1 MPFKVFA
8 CNRGGNLEEREI
20 NKVEKILHLLDDR
33 IIQVTHNQNFSLK
46 NVRLYQPIH
55 YAVVVSQLFVE
66 VFASNKNASAFPY
79 VRFIENR
86 PNFLSNATDVKNQL
100 EEVFGFD
107 DIIHF
112 AFPTVWLDK
121 YSDDNITEI
130 ANKYIQS
137 EINRIDMLNKI
148 VKINPIFK
156 GRDFLRNDNLYF
168 VLSPFKDPFNII
180 FNDHIKPT
188 IEQIPNSICL
198 RADNIYGNKPII
210 EDIWKSINEASII
223 IAELTERNPNVF
235 YEIGMAHTIGK
246 EVILITQSMND
257 VPFDLKHLR
266 CIVYEYTPRGCKTL
280 EENLINTINQIKN
293 K

>member
-8 CNRGGNLEEREI
+8 SNRGGNLDQNEI
-20 NKVEKILHLLDDR
+20 TKVENILYSFDER
-33 IIQVTHNQNFSLK
+33 IVHIAQERSFSLK

-79 VRFIENR
+79 VRFIDNR
-86 PNFLSNATDVKNQL
+86 PNFISNATDVKNQL

-112 AFPTVWLDK
+112 VFPTNWLNGFN
-121 YSDDNITEI
+121 DDNIFEL
-130 ANKYIQS
+130 ANNYIQS
-137 EINRIDMLNKI
+137 EINRIDKMNKI

-156 GRDFLRNDNLYF
+156 GRDFFKNDNLYF

-210 EDIWKSINEASII
+210 EDIWKSINEAKII
-223 IAELTERNPNVF
+223 IAELTDRNPNVF
-235 YEIGMAHTIGK
+235 YEVGVAHTVGK
-246 EVILITQSMND
+246 EVILITQSMDD

-266 CIVYEYTPRGCKTL
+266 CIVYEYTPRGCKML
-280 EENLINTINQIKN
+280 EDYLTNTIRQIIQ
-293 K
+293 

>member
-8 CNRGGNLEEREI
+8 SNRGGNLEQIEI
-20 NKVEKILHLLDDR
+20 TKVENILHLFDER
-33 IIQVTHNQNFSLK
+33 IVQIAKERSFSLK

-55 YAVVVSQLFVE
+55 YAVVVSQFVVE
-66 VFASNKNASAFPY
+66 IFASNKNASAFPY
-79 VRFIENR
+79 VRFIDNR

-112 AFPTVWLDK
+112 MFPTNWLNGF
-121 YSDDNITEI
+121 DDSNISEL
-130 ANKYIQS
+130 ANNYIQL
-137 EINRIDMLNKI
+137 EINRIDAMSKI

-210 EDIWKSINEASII
+210 EDIWKSINEAKIV
-223 IAELTERNPNVF
+223 IAELTDRNPNVF
-235 YEIGMAHTIGK
+235 YEVGIAHTIGK
-246 EVILITQSMND
+246 EVILITQSMDD

-266 CIVYEYTPRGCKTL
+266 CIVYEYTPRGCKML
-280 EENLINTINQIKN
+280 EENLINTIRQII
-293 K
+293 

>member
-1 MPFKVFA
+1 MPFKVNA
-8 CNRGGNLEEREI
+8 CNFGGNLEQNE
-20 NKVEKILHLLDDR
+20 NVKVENILHAIDKR
-33 IIQVTHNQNFSLK
+33 IVQIAQEKNFSLK

-79 VRFIENR
+79 VRFIDHR
-86 PNFLSNATDVKNQL
+86 PNFISNATDVKNQL

-112 AFPTVWLDK
+112 MFPTNWLNGFN
-121 YSDDNITEI
+121 DDNIFEL
-130 ANKYIQS
+130 ANNYIQS
-137 EINRIDMLNKI
+137 EINRIDKMNKI

-156 GRDFLRNDNLYF
+156 GRDFFKNDNLYF

-210 EDIWKSINEASII
+210 EDIWKSINEAKII
-223 IAELTERNPNVF
+223 IAELTDRNPNVF
-235 YEIGMAHTIGK
+235 YEVGVAHTVGK
-246 EVILITQSMND
+246 EVILITQSMDD

-266 CIVYEYTPRGCKTL
+266 CIVYEYTPRGCKML
-280 EENLINTINQIKN
+280 EDNLTNTIRQIIQ
-293 K
+293 